1 MRLNHLVFKD
11 TGSVLSG
18 RAVTVSKLLFSL
30 CSNSPVMWAQEAPSL
45 HLSAWHSQG
54 VSEAFHHLP
63 SLKSSLIASS
73 MYVPVPPLKAV
84 TKSVFNIAKQ
94 GPKCC

>member
-11 TGSVLSG
+11 TGSVLG
-18 RAVTVSKLLFSL
+18 GLAVTVSKLLFSP
-30 CSNSPVMWAQEAPSL
+30 CPNSPVMWAQEAPSL

-63 SLKSSLIASS
+63 SLNELFNCLFYVCALPSSESS
-73 MYVPVPPLKAV
+73 NK
-84 TKSVFNIAKQ
+84 
-94 GPKCC
+94 KCV